1 MLIRQEVDQE
11 CAKKK
16 NEVCMAMKRK
26 VMSMIN
32 RDGRDYEHGM
42 SRVRT
47 RNRTSMMDRAGEVR
61 STG

>member
-16 NEVCMAMKRK
+16 NGVGMAMKRK
-26 VMSMIN
+26 MMSMIN

-42 SRVRT
+42 SRVRK
-47 RNRTSMMDRAGEVR
+47 RNGTSMTDRDGR
-61 STG
+61 G